1 MEINTLG
8 DLIKNSANQ
17 FGGSPALGFVG
28 EQQLSYSDV
37 YNRVGLVVDLLENC
51 GIQKGDKV
59 AILSSN
65 QPNWGVAFFAITTMG
80 AIVVPILP
88 DFTEA
93 EVENVLVHSE
103 AKAIFISD
111 SLFRK
116 VQDFNAETLSVKI
129 LIENFALIGK
139 EVSAAGLGDLK
150 SSLSATAVT
159 IKNYDVDKSDL
170 ASIIYTS
177 GTTGKS
183 KGVMLTHNNLVFSAE
198 MSGRIHS
205 MDTTDKM
212 LSVLPLSHTYE
223 NTIGFLLPM
232 MYGTS
237 VQYLKKPPVPSVLIP
252 ALQQVR
258 PTLMLTVPL
267 IIEKVYKGKILPTFN
282 EKALTRYLYKF
293 APARKLLNRIAGSK
307 LKKTFGG
314 NLKFFGIGGAKLDP
328 EVERFLIEGKFP
340 YAIGYGLTETSPL
353 LAGFDSYCGKHQSTG
368 PAMQGVTL
376 KINEPDLA
384 TNQGEIWAKGP
395 NVMKG
400 YYKEPELTKSVL
412 TDDGWFRTGDLG
424 CFDKSGYLFIKGR
437 LKNMIVG
444 ASGENIYPEEI
455 EEIINRFKY
464 VLESVVV
471 QKKGKLVAMVHFNME
486 ELQLKYQSIKEH
498 ANQKIDNYVEEL
510 SKELQVYVNSQV
522 NKFSRVQLVVAHA
535 EPFEKTATKKIKRFL
550 YY

>member
-88 DFTEA
+88 DFTEV

-111 SLFRK
+111 GLFRK

-139 EVSAAGLGDLK
+139 EISAAGLGGLK
-150 SSLSATAVT
+150 SSLSDTEVT

-252 ALQQVR
+252 ALQQIR

-368 PAMQGVTL
+368 PAMQG
-376 KINEPDLA
+376 
-384 TNQGEIWAKGP
+384 
-395 NVMKG
+395 
-400 YYKEPELTKSVL
+400 
-412 TDDGWFRTGDLG
+412 
-424 CFDKSGYLFIKGR
+424 
-437 LKNMIVG
+437 
-444 ASGENIYPEEI
+444 
-455 EEIINRFKY
+455 
-464 VLESVVV
+464 
-471 QKKGKLVAMVHFNME
+471 
-486 ELQLKYQSIKEH
+486 
-498 ANQKIDNYVEEL
+498 
-510 SKELQVYVNSQV
+510 
-522 NKFSRVQLVVAHA
+522 
-535 EPFEKTATKKIKRFL
+535 
-550 YY
+550 

>member
-1 MEINTLG
+1 MKINTLG
-8 DLIKNSANQ
+8 DLIKNSERQ
-17 FGGSPALGFVG
+17 FGSSPALGFVG
-28 EQQLSYSDV
+28 EKQLSYSEV
-37 YNRVGLVVDLLENC
+37 YHNVSLVIDLLERL

-65 QPNWGVAFFAITTMG
+65 QPNWGIAFFAITTMG
-80 AIVVPILP
+80 AVVVPILP
-88 DFTEA
+88 DFTEV

-103 AKAIFISD
+103 AKAIFISE

-116 VQDFNAETLSVKI
+116 ISDLNIDTLNSKI
-129 LIENFALIGK
+129 LIENFALIGGG
-139 EVSAAGLGDLK
+139 VSVADLGELQ
-150 SSLSATAVT
+150 SSLAETAAPV
-159 IKNYDVDKSDL
+159 KEFDVDTEDL

-183 KGVMLTHNNLVFSAE
+183 KGVMLTHHNLVFSAA
-198 MSGRIHS
+198 MSGEIHS
-205 MDTTDKM
+205 MDTSDTM

-232 MYGTS
+232 MFGTS

-252 ALQQVR
+252 ALQQVK
-258 PTLMLTVPL
+258 PTIMLTVPL

-282 EKALTRYLYKF
+282 QKALTRNLYKF
-293 APARKLLNRIAGSK
+293 APTRKLLNMVAGSK

-340 YAIGYGLTETSPL
+340 YAVGYGLTETSPL
-353 LAGFDSYCGKHQSTG
+353 LAGFDSFSGKHQSTG

-376 KINEPDLA
+376 KINEPDPV

-400 YYKEPELTKSVL
+400 YYKEPELTKAVL

-498 ANQKIDNYVEEL
+498 ANQKIDNYVDEL
-510 SKELQVYVNSQV
+510 AKELQVYVNSQV
-522 NKFSRVQLVVAHA
+522 NKFSRVQLVIAHA

>member
-1 MEINTLG
+1 M
-8 DLIKNSANQ
+8 
-17 FGGSPALGFVG
+17 
-28 EQQLSYSDV
+28 
-37 YNRVGLVVDLLENC
+37 RV
-51 GIQKGDKV
+51 QKGDKV

-80 AIVVPILP
+80 AVVVPILP
-88 DFTEA
+88 DFTEI

-116 VQDFNAETLSVKI
+116 IQDFNTETLSVKI

-139 EVSAAGLGDLK
+139 DVSVAGLSGLE
-150 SSLSATAVT
+150 SSLSGTAVT

-198 MSGRIHS
+198 MSGRIHP

-282 EKALTRYLYKF
+282 EKALTRYLYRF

-307 LKKTFGG
+307 LKETFGG
-314 NLKFFGIGGAKLDP
+314 KLKFFGIGGAKLDP

-353 LAGFDSYCGKHQSTG
+353 LAGFDSYSGKHQSTG

-376 KINEPDLA
+376 KINEPDPV

-471 QKKGKLVAMVHFNME
+471 QKKGKLVAMVHFNMD
-486 ELQLKYQSIKEH
+486 ELQLKYQSFKEQ
-498 ANQKIDNYVEEL
+498 ANQKIDSYIEEL
-510 SKELQVYVNSQV
+510 SKELQEYVNSQV

>member
-1 MEINTLG
+1 MKINTLG
-8 DLIKNSANQ
+8 DLIKNSERQ
-17 FGGSPALGFVG
+17 FGSSPALGFVG
-28 EQQLSYSDV
+28 EQQLSYSEV
-37 YNRVGLVVDLLENC
+37 YHNVGLVIDLLERLE
-51 GIQKGDKV
+51 IQKGDKV

-65 QPNWGVAFFAITTMG
+65 QPNWGIAFFAITTMG
-80 AIVVPILP
+80 AVVVPILP
-88 DFTEA
+88 DFTEV

-103 AKAIFISD
+103 AKAIFISE

-116 VQDFNAETLSVKI
+116 ISDLNIDTLNSKI
-129 LIENFALIGK
+129 LIENFALIGGG
-139 EVSAAGLGDLK
+139 VSVADLGELQ
-150 SSLSATAVT
+150 SSLAETAAPV
-159 IKNYDVDKSDL
+159 KEFDVDTEDL

-183 KGVMLTHNNLVFSAE
+183 KGVMLTHHNLVFSAA
-198 MSGRIHS
+198 MSGKIHS
-205 MDTTDKM
+205 MDTSDTM

-232 MYGTS
+232 MFGTS

-252 ALQQVR
+252 ALQQVK
-258 PTLMLTVPL
+258 PTIMLTVPL

-282 EKALTRYLYKF
+282 QKALTRNLYKF
-293 APARKLLNRIAGSK
+293 APTRKLLNMVAGSK

-340 YAIGYGLTETSPL
+340 YAVGYGLTETSPL
-353 LAGFDSYCGKHQSTG
+353 LAGFDSFSGKHQSTG

-376 KINEPDLA
+376 KINEPDPV

-400 YYKEPELTKSVL
+400 YYKEPELTKAVL
-412 TDDGWFRTGDLG
+412 TDDGWFRAGDLG

-498 ANQKIDNYVEEL
+498 ANQKIDNYVDEL
-510 SKELQVYVNSQV
+510 AKELQVYVNSQV
-522 NKFSRVQLVVAHA
+522 NKFSRVQLVIAHA

>member
-198 MSGRIHS
+198 MSGRIHP